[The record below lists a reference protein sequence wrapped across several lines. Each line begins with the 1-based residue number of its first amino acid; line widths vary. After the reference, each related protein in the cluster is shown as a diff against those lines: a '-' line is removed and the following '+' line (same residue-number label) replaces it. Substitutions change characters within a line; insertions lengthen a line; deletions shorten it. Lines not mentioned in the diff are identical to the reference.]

1 MILSFFQVIV
11 WIIFI
16 IQTVRI
22 ILDLS
27 CLADA
32 AHRLGDCAELLRDRA
47 CLAIMTIFMETMI

>member
-1 MILSFFQVIV
+1 MFF
-11 WIIFI
+11 FLI

-47 CLAIMTIFMETMI
+47 CLAIMTIFYGNNDLRMLRLV